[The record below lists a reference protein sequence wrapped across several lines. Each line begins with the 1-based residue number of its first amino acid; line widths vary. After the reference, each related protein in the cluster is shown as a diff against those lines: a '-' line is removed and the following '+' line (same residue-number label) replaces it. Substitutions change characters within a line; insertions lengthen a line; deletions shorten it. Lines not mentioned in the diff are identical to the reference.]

1 MPTEKDGEVLAYTVL
16 SETFESAAFP
26 LVLDPTLSDS
36 VRVDDSGE
44 IVPPFSD
51 LGKSRLMKASW
62 GFALVWVDGVAVHY
76 RKLDAAL
83 QPISPA
89 TPLYT
94 SSGTLPKMVMRND
107 ELFGVGEKA
116 FYVSPAGEPAVFD
129 NPQGSREYHWGEYGC
144 DYQCG
149 ESYGERVTGPVYIA
163 PGRVAVAVSLKGSA
177 LSLSHHYEL
186 RAGAIIYELSPSGFA
201 PLGRILEPI
210 TIDDPGNAKFQPG
223 GLVMTQRG
231 GCFDLELLFES
242 NGEHLYWPRTF
253 CPDGETVGECPELEL
268 PQGTNYRVVEDLRNV
283 LGAGCSRIKI
293 YKEADVTKFVTTEV
307 AEPQTV
313 ELNDVVYNP
322 LVDQWTATVI
332 DRCAY
337 VPFFGFPGWCDFN
350 IEGAA
355 LALVSSTGEVS
366 PLRSIDSPQLV
377 QAVRIASDASAIS
390 WRAEA
395 GEETYDLYA
404 THLTPQSHDDGLP
417 AMLLERGITA
427 SQRQATISGVNDTYL
442 VAWVDERADADG
454 DLFALRFDLSGV
466 PLDDAPVSLSATPGS
481 GVDLV
486 RSTSDRDDRHVVVW
500 REGSAGF
507 RYAIMNSS
515 GSLIDSGPLF
525 NDTTLP
531 SEVKQFHVDWLKQGR
546 LVVVQQTS
554 DTCVH
559 RVFDLQGNIWSSQCE
574 GDQLQLVA
582 LESEY
587 QVLHLGMMVGS
598 ADPHLLARYDMNA
611 SQIADLGLDLAS
623 DWPRT
628 FSHYAI
634 ARTYSSPGDYYYQHL
649 TETHED
655 LGNGIRE
662 RTTNYRV
669 QADWSAD
676 LRCESGY
683 TSWGAPANTH
693 DCVEISGFETGSAAR
708 LTPLASDG
716 STHAVARSNGSVMLI
731 DGDQLSFATQTPESP
746 TRASAVAIA
755 SARSGHFAI
764 VSSVVSPRPT
774 A

>member
-1 MPTEKDGEVLAYTVL
+1 
-16 SETFESAAFP
+16 
-26 LVLDPTLSDS
+26 
-36 VRVDDSGE
+36 
-44 IVPPFSD
+44 
-51 LGKSRLMKASW
+51 
-62 GFALVWVDGVAVHY
+62 
-76 RKLDAAL
+76 
-83 QPISPA
+83 
-89 TPLYT
+89 
-94 SSGTLPKMVMRND
+94 
-107 ELFGVGEKA
+107 
-116 FYVSPAGEPAVFD
+116 
-129 NPQGSREYHWGEYGC
+129 
-144 DYQCG
+144 
-149 ESYGERVTGPVYIA
+149 
-163 PGRVAVAVSLKGSA
+163 
-177 LSLSHHYEL
+177 
-186 RAGAIIYELSPSGFA
+186 
-201 PLGRILEPI
+201 
-210 TIDDPGNAKFQPG
+210 
-223 GLVMTQRG
+223 MTQRG

-764 VSSVVSPRPT
+764 VSSVNQELGHADSYLYLRTLDLIPDDDGDGVVNTEDNCPNHANADQINSDGLEDGGDACDPNDDLDSIPDESDNCRTVSNEGQEDANGNGVGDACEFDHDDDGVLAELDPDDRNPNT
-774 A
+774 GDASTPEICDGIDNNGNGVVDEGTSCNVCD